1 MALSARQKTSGDK
14 AIQELRQQVRELQL
28 RLSGIP
34 EIRVVK
40 GRSGESVLEIKSGN
54 VKRRVSLTTEDGKR
68 RSIVQEDLD
77 LKGRNI
83 KNVGT
88 VQAKK
93 GVIDDI

>member
-68 RSIVQEDLD
+68 RSVVQEDLD